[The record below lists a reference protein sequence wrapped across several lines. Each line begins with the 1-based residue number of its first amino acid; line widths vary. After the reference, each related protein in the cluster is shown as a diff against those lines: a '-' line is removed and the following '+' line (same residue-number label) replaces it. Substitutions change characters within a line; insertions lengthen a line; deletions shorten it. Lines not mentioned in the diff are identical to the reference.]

1 VLSDQERAELT
12 VSARSRS
19 LPASDVQ
26 RARVILLLAEGNS
39 YRVVADQLG
48 CSQTTVGLWRRRFL
62 EEGLEGLYGRH
73 HGSRKSSESQR
84 LEAKILALTQKK
96 PADGSTHWSTRK
108 LTQVLEV
115 SHMRVA
121 RVWSRAGLK
130 PHRLDRY
137 VASNDPDF
145 ETKAADVIGL
155 YVNPPQHAA
164 IFSVDEKSAIQAL
177 DRTLP
182 ALPLSPGRAE
192 RHGFEY
198 IRRGTLS
205 LYAALDTRTG
215 QVIGKTVLSHTSRSS
230 WHSWAPWWR
239 AARGK
244 KRSTSSPTT
253 SRHTRRRG
261 SRSSCI
267 FTPTSSSISRRPT
280 RVGLTRSSFG

>member
-12 VSARSRS
+12 VNARSRS

-39 YRVVADQLG
+39 YRVVADKLG

-108 LTQVLEV
+108 LAQVLGV

-164 IFSVDEKSAIQAL
+164 IFSVDESRRSRPSIAPFQHCPSPPAAPNGMGSNTSA
-177 DRTLP
+177 
-182 ALPLSPGRAE
+182 
-192 RHGFEY
+192 
-198 IRRGTLS
+198 
-205 LYAALDTRTG
+205 
-215 QVIGKTVLSHTSRSS
+215 
-230 WHSWAPWWR
+230 
-239 AARGK
+239 AARSRCMP
-244 KRSTSSPTT
+244 RSTREPV
-253 SRHTRRRG
+253 R
-261 SRSSCI
+261 
-267 FTPTSSSISRRPT
+267 
-280 RVGLTRSSFG
+280 